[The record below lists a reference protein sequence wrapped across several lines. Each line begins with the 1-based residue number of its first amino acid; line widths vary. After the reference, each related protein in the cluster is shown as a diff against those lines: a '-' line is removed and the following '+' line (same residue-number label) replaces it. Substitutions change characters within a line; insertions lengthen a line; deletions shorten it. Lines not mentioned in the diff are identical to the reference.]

1 MCGQKDFNRAGEGD
15 RTLILSLVS
24 IYSTVRRCD
33 ESRSFNLPSDWE
45 INLTSNK
52 LLVVLGL
59 LSVSSYVRGGEP
71 TPTDTLHVDVEAV
84 VALGTVMP
92 VDGVTSS
99 GQPDQAAFE
108 VFSESG
114 YVAVIDL
121 RGAEEDRGMVDE
133 QAAITNLGMDYVLL
147 PIENEDA
154 INFENAAKLDELIAS
169 YDGPVLVHCGSG
181 NRVGALLA
189 LRHSQAGAT
198 DAEALEHGSEG
209 GLTRLEDVVKERLD
223 NSSSK
228 DH

>member
-1 MCGQKDFNRAGEGD
+1 MKSNR
-15 RTLILSLVS
+15 
-24 IYSTVRRCD
+24 
-33 ESRSFNLPSDWE
+33 LP
-45 INLTSNK
+45 
-52 LLVVLGL
+52 VVLGL
-59 LSVSSYVRGGEP
+59 LSVSLYARTGEP
-71 TPTDTLHVDVEAV
+71 APTDTLHVDVEAV
-84 VALGTVMP
+84 VALGTVTP

-133 QAAITNLGMDYVLL
+133 QSAITNLGMEYVSL
-147 PIENEDA
+147 PIEDKDA

-181 NRVGALLA
+181 DRVGALLA
-189 LRHSQAGAT
+189 LRHSLAGAIDT
-198 DAEALEHGSEG
+198 EALEHGLEG
-209 GLTRLEDVVKERLD
+209 GLTRLEDVVKERL
-223 NSSSK
+223 NSSSSK